1 MKPVFNDHHHLIF
14 SIMRTTF
21 ASEELKKFVYRDY
34 KTFSQK
40 SFKNYLMSK
49 TVDENVDCLK
59 FEKEFIDKINMHLRK
74 LSYLVVIKNLMS
86 VNKVLRSAI
95 MKRTRLKK

>member
-34 KTFSQK
+34 KTCFSK
-40 SFKNYLMSK
+40 
-49 TVDENVDCLK
+49 K
-59 FEKEFIDKINMHLRK
+59 F
-74 LSYLVVIKNLMS
+74 
-86 VNKVLRSAI
+86 
-95 MKRTRLKK
+95 